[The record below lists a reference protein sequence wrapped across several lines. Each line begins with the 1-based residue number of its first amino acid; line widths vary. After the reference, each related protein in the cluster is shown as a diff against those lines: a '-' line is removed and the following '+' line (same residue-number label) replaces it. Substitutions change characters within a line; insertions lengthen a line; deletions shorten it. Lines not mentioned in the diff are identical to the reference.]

1 MARRK
6 RKKKSVGAAQEEHS
20 DWARVNQRDV
30 RSYSVR
36 AERAARRGSCRE
48 AFMFLS
54 NAFLA
59 QGRAGAHG
67 KYALPS
73 RGKEAQKGAKSLTAF
88 NRATAAFTK
97 KCMR

>member
-6 RKKKSVGAAQEEHS
+6 RRKAVGAAQEEHT
-20 DWARVNQRDV
+20 DWARVNERDV

-48 AFMFLS
+48 AFMYLS

-59 QGRAGAHG
+59 QGRAGAHS
-67 KYALPS
+67 KYAMPE
-73 RGKEAQKGAKSLTAF
+73 RGKELRKGVKSMTAF
-88 NRATAAFTK
+88 NRATDAFTK